1 MTNDNVYIPR
11 TIDKELLKW
20 KEDRRHKPLLI
31 RGARQVGKS
40 SAVRHLAK
48 SFKYFVELNLE
59 RDKNLKKIFEGD
71 LSPQR
76 ICRDLSVLVSTP
88 IIPGETLL
96 FIDEIQGSKEAISSL
111 RFFYEDYQQLH
122 VIAAGSLLEFALKD
136 LQSFGVGRIRSLF
149 MYPFSFN
156 EFLEAQNL
164 TGLLEAKKNAS
175 PENPLTEPL
184 HDKLVEQI
192 RYFHLVGGMPAA
204 VSLWCQT
211 HNYQECRDVHND
223 IVQSYMDDFSKYGSK
238 VNPQLLRNVMNVIA
252 ANVCAKFKYASVAN
266 YDSRQVK
273 EALQLLTMAGV
284 IIPVTHT
291 SANGQPLGADANEKF
306 RKFIFLDTA
315 LLLRL
320 HHLKVEDFL
329 LSEPM
334 EFVNKGSLAE
344 MFVGLELLKYDNP
357 YEWQRLYYWQRE
369 EPKSQAEV
377 DYVIIR
383 HGDIIP
389 LEVKAG
395 KRGSMQSLYLFLE
408 KKGAS
413 YGIRCALEPYS
424 TYEKIRVYPLYAVS
438 EI

>member
-1 MTNDNVYIPR
+1 MNDDLYMPR
-11 TIDKELLKW
+11 SVDKELLRW
-20 KEDRRHKPLLI
+20 KEDPRHKPLLI

-59 RDKNLKKIFEGD
+59 RDENLRKIFEGD

-76 ICRDLSVLVSTP
+76 ICRDLSVLVSIP

-96 FIDEIQGSKEAISSL
+96 FIDEVQGSKQAISSL
-111 RFFYEDYQQLH
+111 RFFYEDYQELH
-122 VIAAGSLLEFALKD
+122 VIAAGSLLEFALRD

-149 MYPFSFN
+149 MYPLSFN

-164 TGLLEAKKNAS
+164 TGLLDVKKSAS
-175 PENPLTEPL
+175 PDNPLIEPL
-184 HDKLVEQI
+184 HEKLVEQI

-223 IVQSYMDDFSKYGSK
+223 IVLSYIDDFSKYGTRID
-238 VNPQLLRNVMNVIA
+238 PQLLRNVMNAIA
-252 ANVCAKFKYASVAN
+252 ANVCTKFKYASVVD

-273 EALQLLTMAGV
+273 EALELLRMAGI

-291 SANGQPLGADANEKF
+291 SANGQPLGAEVNDKY

-320 HHLKVEDFL
+320 HHLKTEDLL
-329 LSEPM
+329 LSEPI
-334 EFVNKGSLAE
+334 EFVNKGGLAE

-357 YEWQRLYYWQRE
+357 YEWQSLYYWQRE
-369 EPKSQAEV
+369 DPKSQAEV
-377 DYVIIR
+377 DYVVVR
-383 HGDIIP
+383 HGEIIP

-395 KRGSMQSLYLFLE
+395 KRGSMQSMYLFLE
-408 KKGAS
+408 KKSAP

-424 TYEKIRVYPLYAVS
+424 VYEKVKVYPLYAVS

>member
-1 MTNDNVYIPR
+1 MQKDRFYGANFLQNTIFVIENQFKFGIMINDNVYIPR
-11 TIDKELLKW
+11 TIDQELLKW

-192 RYFHLVGGMPAA
+192 RYFRRGIP
-204 VSLWCQT
+204 SLSGLR
-211 HNYQECRDVHND
+211 RDAG
-223 IVQSYMDDFSKYGSK
+223 GSK
-238 VNPQLLRNVMNVIA
+238 SMV
-252 ANVCAKFKYASVAN
+252 S
-266 YDSRQVK
+266 DS
-273 EALQLLTMAGV
+273 
-284 IIPVTHT
+284 
-291 SANGQPLGADANEKF
+291 
-306 RKFIFLDTA
+306 
-315 LLLRL
+315 
-320 HHLKVEDFL
+320 
-329 LSEPM
+329 
-334 EFVNKGSLAE
+334 
-344 MFVGLELLKYDNP
+344 
-357 YEWQRLYYWQRE
+357 
-369 EPKSQAEV
+369 
-377 DYVIIR
+377 
-383 HGDIIP
+383 
-389 LEVKAG
+389 
-395 KRGSMQSLYLFLE
+395 
-408 KKGAS
+408 
-413 YGIRCALEPYS
+413 
-424 TYEKIRVYPLYAVS
+424 
-438 EI
+438 